1 MILWIELQDS
11 AIIALLMFAICYAIA
26 GAVFSVATM
35 ISQHRIAA
43 ELKAL
48 TPVLLTP
55 LSVIAGLLIAFLAS
69 RVWANLDRANAYVV
83 QEANAIS
90 EIVLLADALPEATR
104 GAIHAGL
111 RKHLQFI
118 EAEDWPAMLAGRAS
132 FKRSPPGLTETMT
145 ALLTSGAN
153 DPGQRVAQERAIGS
167 LETALE
173 ARRGRIMLSRA
184 VIAPAQWLVIF
195 VLDGLVLT
203 TLAMVHIDRRVT
215 AAAGIFVFSTAMAAS
230 LVLLMINDR
239 PFSTGGFTV
248 QPAALRQVG
257 LE

>member
-1 MILWIELQDS
+1 MILWIESQDA
-11 AIIALLMFAICYAIA
+11 AIISLLMFAICYAIA
-26 GAVFSVATM
+26 GAIFSVATM

-55 LSVIAGLLIAFLAS
+55 LSVITGLLIAFLAS
-69 RVWANLDRANAYVV
+69 RVWANLDRANAYVA

-111 RKHLQFI
+111 QKNLRFI

-132 FKRSPPGLTETMT
+132 VTQSPPGLKESMT
-145 ALLTSGAN
+145 ALLTFAAD
-153 DPGQRVAQERAIGS
+153 DPGQRLARERAIVS
-167 LETALE
+167 LERAVE

-184 VIAPAQWLVIF
+184 VISPAQWLVIF

-215 AAAGIFVFSTAMAAS
+215 AAAGMFVFSTAVAAS
-230 LVLLMINDR
+230 LVLLIINDR

>member
-1 MILWIELQDS
+1 MILWIESQDA
-11 AIIALLMFAICYAIA
+11 AIIAFLMFAICYAIA
-26 GAVFSVATM
+26 GAIFSVATM

-55 LSVIAGLLIAFLAS
+55 LSVVAGLLIAFLAS
-69 RVWANLDRANAYVV
+69 HVWNNLDRANAYVA

-90 EIVLLADALPEATR
+90 EIFLLADALPEATR

-111 RKHLQFI
+111 QKHLQFI

-132 FKRSPPGLTETMT
+132 VRQSPPGLKETMT
-145 ALLTSGAN
+145 ALLTFRAD
-153 DPGQRVAQERAIGS
+153 DPGQRLAQERAVVS
-167 LETALE
+167 LERALE

-184 VIAPAQWLVIF
+184 VISPAQWLVIF

-215 AAAGIFVFSTAMAAS
+215 AAAGMFVFSTAVAAS

-239 PFSTGGFTV
+239 PFSNGGFTV
-248 QPAALRQVG
+248 QPAALRQVR